1 MITYIVL
8 LALFALFSSVLMG
21 AFSAKCGCA
30 EIMDLASGEKCIDA
44 TPGIENTIV
53 IVDQCEVISIP
64 LPVANTSTIAADV
77 TVTALYVGKILS
89 LYDPK
94 KNGSITGVK
103 EADTNGEYTVEVFVP
118 GNNDTT
124 HHFIKTITNSNYTA
138 TIFPTDMMGNTYL
151 MKNTSFSMKFDTL
164 KVNEQ
169 GQAGYVLTGKSPHY
183 ALLYTGLIP

>member
-1 MITYIVL
+1 MISILYM
-8 LALFALFSSVLMG
+8 ALFLLVSSVLMG
-21 AFSAKCGCA
+21 AFGAKCGCA
-30 EIMDLASGEKCIDA
+30 EIMDLESGATCIEA

-53 IVDQCEVISIP
+53 IVDQCEVITIP
-64 LPVANTSTIAADV
+64 LPAANTSTITADV

-94 KNGSITGVK
+94 KNGSITGIK

-118 GNNDTT
+118 GNNAAT
-124 HHFIKTITNSNYTA
+124 HHFIKTITNSSYTA
-138 TIFPTDMMGNTYL
+138 TIFPTDLMGNTYL

>member
-1 MITYIVL
+1 MITYIIAI
-8 LALFALFSSVLMG
+8 ALFALIVSAAMG
-21 AFSAKCGCA
+21 ALSAKCGCA
-30 EIMDLASGEKCIDA
+30 EIMDLESGATCVEA

-53 IVDQCEVISIP
+53 IVDQCEVIDVP
-64 LPVANTSTIAADV
+64 LPDAGTSTISADV
-77 TVTALYVGKILS
+77 TVTGGYVGKILS

-103 EADTNGEYTVEVFVP
+103 EADANGEYTVEVFVP
-118 GNNDTT
+118 GNNDAT
-124 HHFIKTITNSNYTA
+124 HHFIRTITNSSYTA
-138 TIFPTDMMGNTYL
+138 TIFPTDLMGNTYI

-169 GQAGYVLTGKSPHY
+169 GQPGYVLTGKSPYY